1 MFCEKNKAVRDK
13 IMMIVVMIDGYLLL
27 WPARP
32 LYSIS
37 INPTLFFGL
46 AYYFFPGKSEQRRT
60 PGCMTAIAQQLL
72 YSVTVRNRTVLNLS
86 VFSD

>member
-27 WPARP
+27 WPA
-32 LYSIS
+32 SIYLHQS
-37 INPTLFFGL
+37 TFILRLLFS
-46 AYYFFPGKSEQRRT
+46 PDKSEQRRT

-72 YSVTVRNRTVLNLS
+72 YSVTHCPQQGSLEPVS
-86 VFSD
+86 VF